1 MKIQTT
7 SNKNKMLNLKENDLH
22 PIKVEQLKQKIFKKI
37 MKKKIKKS
45 RKIKN
50 RKKKFAFLF
59 NLQNFLSEHIKN
71 ITIHNY
77 IIIYSDAYSGQN

>member
-1 MKIQTT
+1 
-7 SNKNKMLNLKENDLH
+7 
-22 PIKVEQLKQKIFKKI
+22 